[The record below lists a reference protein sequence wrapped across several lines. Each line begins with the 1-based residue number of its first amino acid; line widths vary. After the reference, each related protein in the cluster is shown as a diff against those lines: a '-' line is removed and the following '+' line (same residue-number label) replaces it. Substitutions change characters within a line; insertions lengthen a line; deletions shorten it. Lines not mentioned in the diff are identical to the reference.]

1 MKKVFFS
8 VLISLLFLTLP
19 VFAKIEAAVRPGPLV
34 LGSPAPELKAAQWIK
49 GEEVRG
55 FDPERT
61 YVVEFWATWCPPCRA
76 SIPHLTALAHQ
87 FPQVAFIGMNVW
99 ERGDNAA
106 ETVTAFVKKMDEQM
120 DYSVAM
126 DTSDAFMAKHWMEA
140 AEQRGIPTAFVV
152 HQGRIAWIGHPMREM
167 REILQEITAGGFQLE
182 RAQERAAAK
191 EQKALETQR
200 IAELFREYLKAVRE
214 PEDSGKAAE
223 LARQIEAADLKSP
236 DTLNSIAWTL
246 LTSRSIRQRDIPFA
260 TRLVK
265 KAMDLTQEKNPDIL
279 DTYARAL
286 WEAGQREEAIAVQ
299 QKAVDAAPMKRGFM
313 VNLERYLDQT
323 RPEGPLLAL
332 RTERFGSLAAV
343 VGDAIY
349 VVGGYSN
356 QGLEG
361 TIERFF
367 ADSKATETLP
377 ASIRP
382 RCFFSGAASGGKIYI
397 VGGIVWG
404 ENPGNLAVTA
414 SCEEWDPATGVIR
427 SLPDMP
433 VAVARPGVVVVGQR
447 LYVIGG
453 AQGEGEPRF
462 KTVQIFDIPTETWT
476 LGANLPVAREGHVF
490 EYEGKIY
497 APGGYDGNLA
507 IRVFQVYDPAR
518 NRWRLW
524 SPLPNKMSA
533 HHGCIVDGQLYLF
546 GDYDELDRTVVCD
559 LKTKKWARIAV
570 GYRPARHA
578 ALASTGKDIFV
589 IGGNVQSSSPFL
601 ARIQHF
607 SAKQLAEAPR
617 SEWKFV
623 PQAKPAPKAKT
634 KPKTVSSKAPAIATS
649 DNTISRR
656 ILRLPEKTQIPPDP
670 HFFRLKWK
678 KELDSHIPPYS
689 IFNGIDWHIP
699 PRHLVLASDDTLFI
713 YETRKGNLVRAIPL
727 PEKYQEKNQESR
739 YARFSFVYLQ
749 DGNRGYVI
757 GTRWLYEI
765 EEKESGGQHIL
776 YKGHQMICISDKGE
790 ICWEQEDPTTNV
802 PARLDTLPVGPKRDL
817 LFFSSRGGFELKD
830 AERNTLLE
838 QKQVGQNRLSTWF
851 FRLGPSG
858 KGVEL
863 VVIGNDIACYQLII
877 P

>member
-1 MKKVFFS
+1 
-8 VLISLLFLTLP
+8 VL
-19 VFAKIEAAVRPGPLV
+19 
-34 LGSPAPELKAAQWIK
+34 
-49 GEEVRG
+49 
-55 FDPERT
+55 
-61 YVVEFWATWCPPCRA
+61 
-76 SIPHLTALAHQ
+76 
-87 FPQVAFIGMNVW
+87 
-99 ERGDNAA
+99 
-106 ETVTAFVKKMDEQM
+106 
-120 DYSVAM
+120 
-126 DTSDAFMAKHWMEA
+126 
-140 AEQRGIPTAFVV
+140 
-152 HQGRIAWIGHPMREM
+152 
-167 REILQEITAGGFQLE
+167 
-182 RAQERAAAK
+182 
-191 EQKALETQR
+191 
-200 IAELFREYLKAVRE
+200 
-214 PEDSGKAAE
+214 
-223 LARQIEAADLKSP
+223 
-236 DTLNSIAWTL
+236 
-246 LTSRSIRQRDIPFA
+246 
-260 TRLVK
+260 
-265 KAMDLTQEKNPDIL
+265 
-279 DTYARAL
+279 
-286 WEAGQREEAIAVQ
+286 
-299 QKAVDAAPMKRGFM
+299 
-313 VNLERYLDQT
+313 
-323 RPEGPLLAL
+323 
-332 RTERFGSLAAV
+332 
-343 VGDAIY
+343 
-349 VVGGYSN
+349 
-356 QGLEG
+356 
-361 TIERFF
+361 
-367 ADSKATETLP
+367 
-377 ASIRP
+377 
-382 RCFFSGAASGGKIYI
+382 
-397 VGGIVWG
+397 
-404 ENPGNLAVTA
+404 
-414 SCEEWDPATGVIR
+414 
-427 SLPDMP
+427 
-433 VAVARPGVVVVGQR
+433 
-447 LYVIGG
+447 
-453 AQGEGEPRF
+453 
-462 KTVQIFDIPTETWT
+462 
-476 LGANLPVAREGHVF
+476 
-490 EYEGKIY
+490 
-497 APGGYDGNLA
+497 
-507 IRVFQVYDPAR
+507 
-518 NRWRLW
+518 
-524 SPLPNKMSA
+524 
-533 HHGCIVDGQLYLF
+533 
-546 GDYDELDRTVVCD
+546 
-559 LKTKKWARIAV
+559 
-570 GYRPARHA
+570 
-578 ALASTGKDIFV
+578 
-589 IGGNVQSSSPFL
+589 GGNVQSSSPFL

-765 EEKESGGQHIL
+765 EVKESGGQHIL